1 MTALEPEVME
11 RKLAY
16 LSRYLDD
23 LGELAGLDDAGRR
36 AQHYAVERLLQ
47 LLCEVA
53 ADLALQILKARGE
66 TLPAGYREVFEAL
79 GRRGDLPAEMTADL
93 TAACGMRNVLT
104 HLYATIDQD
113 RVIAAVDPALDLY
126 ERFGAWVRGRLPDP
140 A

>member
-16 LSRYLDD
+16 LRRYLDD

-53 ADLALQILKARGE
+53 
-66 TLPAGYREVFEAL
+66 
-79 GRRGDLPAEMTADL
+79 
-93 TAACGMRNVLT
+93 
-104 HLYATIDQD
+104 
-113 RVIAAVDPALDLY
+113 VDPALDLY

-140 A
+140 G